1 MKEEKNMKKR
11 ILKAVGGVSL
21 AILMLAVFAQVW
33 VSAQVQN
40 LNEQGLIGSWD
51 VTVTARDCE
60 SGTPLFSFLA
70 VQTYN
75 QGGTMQASNLGA
87 PGIIYLDS
95 HGVWEHEK
103 GRQYSAA
110 FRVLKYNP
118 DGTFA
123 GKDVIRDVIS
133 LGLGGDSY
141 TSTGT
146 VEILAPNGDLI
157 IRGCA
162 TTTATRF
169 K

>member
-1 MKEEKNMKKR
+1 MKKQ
-11 ILKAVGGVSL
+11 ILKAIGGAALV
-21 AILMLAVFAQVW
+21 ILMLAVFAQVW

-40 LNEQGLIGSWD
+40 VNEQGLIGSWD

-75 QGGTMQASNLGA
+75 QGGTMEASNLGA
-87 PGIIYLDS
+87 PGIVSLDG
-95 HGVWEHEK
+95 HGVWNHIK
-103 GRQYSAA
+103 GRQYSVA
-110 FRVLKYNP
+110 FRVLKYNL

-133 LGLGGDSY
+133 LDLGSDTY
-141 TSTGT
+141 TSTGG
-146 VEILAPNGDLI
+146 VEILDPNGNLI
-157 IRGCA
+157 LRGCA

-169 K
+169 E

>member
-1 MKEEKNMKKR
+1 MKKR
-11 ILKAVGGVSL
+11 MLKVIGGVSL
-21 AILMLAVFAQVW
+21 AILGLVVFAQVW

-40 LNEQGLIGSWD
+40 LNEQGLSGSWD

-60 SGTPLFSFLA
+60 SGMPLFSFLA

-87 PGIIYLDS
+87 PGAIYLDA

-103 GRQYSAA
+103 GRQYSIA
-110 FRVLKYNP
+110 FRVLQYNP

-123 GKDVIRDVIS
+123 GKSVIRDVIS
-133 LGLGGDSY
+133 LDLGGNSY
-141 TSTGT
+141 TSTGGID
-146 VEILAPNGDLI
+146 ILAPNGDLI

>member
-1 MKEEKNMKKR
+1 MKKQ
-11 ILKAVGGVSL
+11 IMKAIGGASL
-21 AILMLAVFAQVW
+21 VILMLAVFAQVW

-40 LNEQGLIGSWD
+40 VNEQGLVGSWD

-75 QGGTMQASNLGA
+75 QGGTMEANNLGA
-87 PGIIYLDS
+87 PGIVNLDG
-95 HGVWEHEK
+95 HGVWNHVK

-110 FRVLKYNP
+110 FRVLKYNL

-133 LGLGGDSY
+133 LDLGGDTY
-141 TSTGT
+141 TSTGG
-146 VEILAPNGDLI
+146 VEILDPNGNLI
-157 IRGCA
+157 LRGCA
-162 TTTATRF
+162 TTTASRF
-169 K
+169 E